1 MRSWFLASVAIVFLL
16 AACEESDT
24 SVTTTGGHGGSPPG
38 DANMGPLDAGGAG
51 GGPSADAAPEA
62 GGNFDASM
70 MPEIDGSSTTEDGA
84 GAETGSPADARSS
97 ADADAS
103 SVDSDARAD
112 GAAGPPKAGLV
123 LYLRLDDDPA
133 TSALDE
139 VTATKGTAAMCDSVP
154 GKIGRGFHFNG
165 STSLIR
171 FPDRPEYDVTSA
183 ITVAAWIRPHT
194 GDKGG
199 GPRILQKG
207 YNAQDQDTQYR
218 FIINGTSIALVLFD
232 QGRTTVISAPLPP
245 LDEWHHVA
253 VTWDGATGAAR
264 VYVDA
269 VVKGMSTYRGAIGTS
284 TMPLYVGTKHEMDPV
299 TNWDGDLDEI
309 ALYNRALGQ
318 DEIVALFRQ

>member
-1 MRSWFLASVAIVFLL
+1 MAIVFLFS
-16 AACEESDT
+16 ACGDASDR
-24 SVTTTGGHGGSPPG
+24 SVTTSGGRGGSSPP
-38 DANMGPLDAGGAG
+38 DAHTGPLDATGAG
-51 GGPSADAAPEA
+51 GGPSIDAELEA
-62 GGNFDASM
+62 GGEFDAST
-70 MPEIDGSSTTEDGA
+70 DVDASSRAEDVSQEAGLPGDA
-84 GAETGSPADARSS
+84 GAST
-97 ADADAS
+97 DAS
-103 SVDSDARAD
+103 SVDGDARSD

-123 LYLRLDDDPA
+123 LYLRLEDDPA
-133 TSALDE
+133 TSALDD

-154 GKIGRGFHFNG
+154 GKVGRGFHFNG

-171 FPDRPEYDVTSA
+171 FADRPEYDVTTA

-218 FIINGTSIALVLFD
+218 FIINGTSIALLLFD

-269 VVKGMSTYRGAIGTS
+269 VVKGTSTYRGAIGTS
-284 TMPLYVGTKHEMDPV
+284 TMPLYIGTKHEMDPV

-309 ALYNRALGQ
+309 ALYNRALAQ
-318 DEIVALFRQ
+318 DEVAALFRQ